1 MVHEVQ
7 VILKYLHTCIYK
19 LSDKAKVNHCV
30 CVELRTDKLIV
41 NYNYTKIF
49 LKIHSWYSTKFLVN

>member
-19 LSDKAKVNHCV
+19 LSDKAKVDHCV
-30 CVELRTDKLIV
+30 CVEWRTDKLIIS
-41 NYNYTKIF
+41 YNYTQIF
-49 LKIHSWYSTKFLVN
+49 